1 MSASAMSALLKDVKE
16 TGMPE
21 AHGRK
26 DIRASRTAAI
36 QLASGPFGSLIQP
49 VEVFDKKG
57 KPMVLDIIS
66 PLVFVTHAFGQP
78 GSFHEFMLDSPWQL
92 LLYSDEVT
100 PVNVLGEARRKR

>member
-49 VEVFDKKG
+49 VEVFDKKR
-57 KPMVLDIIS
+57 
-66 PLVFVTHAFGQP
+66 
-78 GSFHEFMLDSPWQL
+78 
-92 LLYSDEVT
+92 
-100 PVNVLGEARRKR
+100 EANGAGHYLTTGLCHTCIWATWKLP